1 MERTATSPIM
11 NIGELRENRWDRV
24 RITLGRLAI
33 TVGVAGIVIPIL
45 PGTPLL
51 LLGVW
56 MLGPDHPATRSAR
69 RWLASFETGRRRAND
84 APTTTTSRRPETSQ
98 RWVALLPEGPT

>member
-84 APTTTTSRRPETSQ
+84 APTPARSQHPEASP
-98 RWVALLPEGPT
+98 RWVALLSKRST